1 MEHAPNLPAGPSVV
15 APDASGRPS
24 WTSSTTASSW
34 LGPDPARTGYGDIHT
49 HAEADIRPA
58 FFHPLHVRYADT
70 DAQGHVFFANYLT
83 YADEGLTWWLH
94 HIGLPYARLEELG
107 LDFVFADARCTY
119 RGRARFN
126 ELLHIHCGPERVGRT
141 SLTHRFEV
149 VRASDDTLLAEGTL
163 VQVCV
168 GRPEG
173 RPSPLPDELR
183 AAITASEGARS

>member
-1 MEHAPNLPAGPSVV
+1 MV
-15 APDASGRPS
+15 PDVSGQDS
-24 WTSSTTASSW
+24 STSSTTALSW
-34 LGPDPARTGYGDIHT
+34 LGPLAARTGYCAIHVCS
-49 HAEADIRPA
+49 EADIRPA

-94 HIGLPYARLEELG
+94 HIGLPYSRLEELA
-107 LDFVFADARCTY
+107 LDFVFADAQCTY
-119 RGRARFN
+119 RDRARFN
-126 ELLHIHCGPERVGRT
+126 ELLHVHCGPERVGRT

-149 VRASDDTLLAEGTL
+149 VRVSDDTLLAEGTL

-173 RPSPLPDELR
+173 RPTPLPDELR
-183 AAITASEGARS
+183 AAISASEGASG